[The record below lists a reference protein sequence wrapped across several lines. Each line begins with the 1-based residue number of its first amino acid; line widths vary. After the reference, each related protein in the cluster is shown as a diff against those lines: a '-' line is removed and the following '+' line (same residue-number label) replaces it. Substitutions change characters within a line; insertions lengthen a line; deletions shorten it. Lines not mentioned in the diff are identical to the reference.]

1 MTSELGV
8 ARPASDTSDTVAGTR
23 PRAGTPSGAGRVLTD
38 PGSGMTIEVAP
49 HRCFACGALNEH
61 GIHLDLHVDGDRC
74 WTELALPDR
83 FQGWDGIAHGG
94 IICTVLDEVMAWSLA
109 ATDNWG
115 LTARM
120 SVDFK
125 RPVRLGVPI
134 RGEGW
139 VTAVRRRLVETAAR
153 IVDPASGELL
163 ATATATYVAADAARK
178 AELQARYRFR
188 LTPAAGAPASA
199 GAGPS
204 SDAATRPT
212 PTGNAT

>member
-1 MTSELGV
+1 LTSEVRV
-8 ARPASDTSDTVAGTR
+8 ARGRRGTTEAVDQPDR
-23 PRAGTPSGAGRVLTD
+23 NKRHERGSRLITD
-38 PGSGMTIEVAP
+38 AGSGMTIEVAP
-49 HRCFACGALNEH
+49 HHCFACGALNEH

-74 WTELALPDR
+74 WTELVLADR

-94 IICTVLDEVMAWSLA
+94 IICTILDEVMAWSLA

-139 VTAVRRRLVETAAR
+139 ITNVRRRLVETAAR
-153 IVDPASGELL
+153 IVDPGSGELL

-188 LTPAAGAPASA
+188 LTRAIDAPTADGGPA
-199 GAGPS
+199 
-204 SDAATRPT
+204 
-212 PTGNAT
+212 

>member
-1 MTSELGV
+1 MTSE
-8 ARPASDTSDTVAGTR
+8 PAIQAPPTLTV
-23 PRAGTPSGAGRVLTD
+23 
-38 PGSGMTIEVAP
+38 EVAP
-49 HRCFACGALNEH
+49 HRCFACGSLNDH
-61 GIHLDLHVDGDRC
+61 GIHLELHVGEDRC

-94 IICTVLDEVMAWSLA
+94 IVCTILDEVMAWSLA

-125 RPVRLGVPI
+125 RPIRIGTPI

-139 VTAVRRRLVETAAR
+139 IVSSRRRLHETAAR
-153 IVDPASGELL
+153 IVDPATDEVL
-163 ATATATYVAADAARK
+163 ATATATYVAADADRK

-188 LTPAAGAPASA
+188 LVPDAEAPRGA
-199 GAGPS
+199 
-204 SDAATRPT
+204 DAR
-212 PTGNAT
+212 

>member
-1 MTSELGV
+1 LTSEVRV
-8 ARPASDTSDTVAGTR
+8 ARDRRGTTEPVDGALAARGPRDANNRTAGQER
-23 PRAGTPSGAGRVLTD
+23 SSRLLTD
-38 PGSGMTIEVAP
+38 ARSGMVIEVAP
-49 HRCFACGALNEH
+49 HHCFACGALNEH

-74 WTELALPDR
+74 WTELVLADR

-94 IICTVLDEVMAWSLA
+94 IICTILDEVMAWSLA

-139 VTAVRRRLVETAAR
+139 VTRRRRRLVDTAAR
-153 IVDPASGELL
+153 LLDPKSGELL
-163 ATATATYVAADAARK
+163 ATAEAVYVAADDAQK
-178 AELQARYRFR
+178 GELMARYRFR
-188 LTPAAGAPASA
+188 LVEDRDDTGAT
-199 GAGPS
+199 S
-204 SDAATRPT
+204 S
-212 PTGNAT
+212 

>member
-1 MTSELGV
+1 LTSEVRV
-8 ARPASDTSDTVAGTR
+8 ARDRRGTTEPVDGALPRGPGDARNRTAGQAPGSRLITDT
-23 PRAGTPSGAGRVLTD
+23 
-38 PGSGMTIEVAP
+38 GSGMTIEVAP
-49 HRCFACGALNEH
+49 HHCFACGALNEH

-74 WTELALPDR
+74 WTELVLAGR

-94 IICTVLDEVMAWSLA
+94 IICTILDEVMAWSLA

-139 VTAVRRRLVETAAR
+139 TTNVRRRLIETAAR
-153 IVDPASGELL
+153 LVDPVSGELL

-178 AELQARYRFR
+178 AELKARYRFR
-188 LTPAAGAPASA
+188 LTPAIAPITD
-199 GAGPS
+199 GGP
-204 SDAATRPT
+204 A
-212 PTGNAT
+212 

>member
-1 MTSELGV
+1 VDAALQRAPRD
-8 ARPASDTSDTVAGTR
+8 ARNRTAGQPPGTR
-23 PRAGTPSGAGRVLTD
+23 LIADA
-38 PGSGMTIEVAP
+38 GSGMTIEVAP
-49 HRCFACGALNEH
+49 HHCFACGALNEH
-61 GIHLDLHVDGDRC
+61 GLHLDLHVDGDRC
-74 WTELALPDR
+74 WTELVLADR

-94 IICTVLDEVMAWSLA
+94 IICTILDEVMAWSLA

-120 SVDFK
+120 SVGFK

-139 VTAVRRRLVETAAR
+139 TTNVRRRLVETAAR
-153 IVDPASGELL
+153 LVDPVSGEVL

-188 LTPAAGAPASA
+188 LTPAIAPITDGSPA
-199 GAGPS
+199 
-204 SDAATRPT
+204 
-212 PTGNAT
+212 

>member
-1 MTSELGV
+1 MTSEVRIEPRGT
-8 ARPASDTSDTVAGTR
+8 PDTVASSPLDRGR
-23 PRAGTPSGAGRVLTD
+23 GEPSAVAPAARLVNIAGAS
-38 PGSGMTIEVAP
+38 MTIEVAP

-61 GIHLDLHVDGDRC
+61 GIHLELHVDGDRC

-94 IICTVLDEVMAWSLA
+94 IISTILDEVMAWSLA

-120 SVDFK
+120 AVAFK

-139 VTAVRRRLVETAAR
+139 VTATKRRLVETAGR
-153 IVDPASGELL
+153 IVDPATGEVL
-163 ATATATYVAADAARK
+163 ATATATYVAADAERK
-178 AELQARYRFR
+178 RELRARYRFR
-188 LTPAAGAPASA
+188 LTQNDGRAAISDTAAGAIP
-199 GAGPS
+199 G
-204 SDAATRPT
+204 
-212 PTGNAT
+212 

>member
-1 MTSELGV
+1 MTSEVRVAGRPDAPGSPEPAGPVDGV
-8 ARPASDTSDTVAGTR
+8 AAADPSTSRVVT
-23 PRAGTPSGAGRVLTD
+23 TPGA
-38 PGSGMTIEVAP
+38 GMTIEVEP

-153 IVDPASGELL
+153 IVDPATGDVL
-163 ATATATYVAADAARK
+163 ATATATYVAADAERK
-178 AELQARYRFR
+178 AELKARYRFR
-188 LTPAAGAPASA
+188 LTAPDGDPAALARSR
-199 GAGPS
+199 
-204 SDAATRPT
+204 T
-212 PTGNAT
+212 